1 MKQTLRMTAKA
12 DGKYESYKSVGW
24 TDEQLVLHNLA
35 EMVVTQWENRPSWND
50 AFVGATHLFKLSTDC
65 KSYYEFLA
73 MSHCPSK
80 SIFIDASGDEI
91 NIGNG
96 EQISIR
102 PDRYIAQSI
111 KPGWKEPERPEF
123 LGTVDIFTGT
133 KPERP
138 TRKTPSHYMLL
149 DDIESID
156 LVASSMTEEM
166 FKGFCLGSI
175 MKYRLRAGKKDDLAK
190 EIAKSD
196 DFEVIFKAK
205 KHLCRT

>member
-1 MKQTLRMTAKA
+1 MKQILRMTAKA

-102 PDRYIAQSI
+102 P
-111 KPGWKEPERPEF
+111 EF